1 MQYQDAVLPG
11 LPYWLCGGPKLGVAA
26 KLITGRLMLSI
37 LEAMDVGNKLI
48 LFRN

>member
-11 LPYWLCGGPKLGVAA
+11 LRYCLWGAKLGVAA

-37 LEAMDVGNKLI
+37 LEAMDLGNKLN
-48 LFRN
+48 LFGN